1 MNKPL
6 LAVASMAEALTGVGL
21 LVAPSLLT
29 RMLFGAEVAD
39 VGAVISRIAGIS
51 LVSLGVACWPD
62 DAPNRAGYGML
73 TYSLLAMLFLVY
85 LGIGG
90 KWTGMLLWPGAIVH
104 AGLIAFL
111 IRAWGSE
118 NRARSRRLS

>member
-1 MNKPL
+1 MDHPASQESGMNKPL

-51 LVSLGVACWPD
+51 LDQNPSRRHVSRLV
-62 DAPNRAGYGML
+62 R
-73 TYSLLAMLFLVY
+73 SFHFLLCGRSKDPAE
-85 LGIGG
+85 
-90 KWTGMLLWPGAIVH
+90 K
-104 AGLIAFL
+104 
-111 IRAWGSE
+111 
-118 NRARSRRLS
+118 RSRITATSIASSKRKAPLRAAARETMSLMAN